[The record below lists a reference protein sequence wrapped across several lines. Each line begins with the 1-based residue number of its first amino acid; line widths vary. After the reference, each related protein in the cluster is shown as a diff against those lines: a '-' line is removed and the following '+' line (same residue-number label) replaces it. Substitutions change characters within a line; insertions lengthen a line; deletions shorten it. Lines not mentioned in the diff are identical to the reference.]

1 MKALLIYIGILGE
14 NHEDSIYEI
23 RHRGAVYADT
33 NLYQRCIDLWKY
45 AYALLLDK
53 KDFLDHDTVY
63 AATSLTNVLCQMEIA
78 SENKDTEDKV
88 WLSYYQ

>member
-1 MKALLIYIGILGE
+1 
-14 NHEDSIYEI
+14 
-23 RHRGAVYADT
+23 
-33 NLYQRCIDLWKY
+33 
-45 AYALLLDK
+45 
-53 KDFLDHDTVY
+53 VY